1 MAYNPLYT
9 QPQNYQLGQA
19 AQFMPYYTPLQAASQ
34 QQSQVQSSIIWVHG
48 IQAAN
53 SFMIAPNSTVALWDI
68 DSQKIF
74 LKSADNSGMT
84 SIRTLTY
91 TSDDEEKQV
100 QSAPCKYV
108 SYDDLENLE
117 NRIAEKI
124 GDLSKEIYKFHK
136 NEKRSVTVD
145 G

>member
-9 QPQNYQLGQA
+9 QPQNYQLGQT
-19 AQFMPYYTPLQAASQ
+19 QFTPYYAPLQVASQ

-84 SIRTLTY
+84 SIRTLKYVT
-91 TSDDEEKQV
+91 EEENTEPV
-100 QSAPCKYV
+100 EPSKYV

-124 GDLSKEIYKFHK
+124 GNLSNEIYKFRK
-136 NEKRSVTVD
+136 NEKRGVTVD